1 MKIDRAPFRFKQ
13 FSIHQANSPLKLGTD
28 GVMLG
33 VWAHHPNPKRILDI
47 GTGTGIIALMQ
58 AQKYPEAEVL
68 AIDINPN
75 SLMDARLNFKLSPW
89 KHRLKAE
96 EARAQE
102 FTTDQAFDLIITNPP
117 YFTEETKSESLEKD
131 MARHQDSLSLGDIFA
146 VSSRIMHENSLLQLI
161 IPSSQKRDAIWEASL
176 KEFYPTEC
184 TYLVTALGKPAERV
198 MLSFRK
204 AYQSAI
210 AEDELHIHQEAKWEE
225 ILKWRRLKQCFYL

>member
-1 MKIDRAPFRFKQ
+1 MKIDKAPFRFKQ
-13 FSIHQANSPLKLGTD
+13 FNVYQANSPLKLGTD
-28 GVMLG
+28 GVILG
-33 VWAHHPNPKRILDI
+33 VWAHHPKPKRILDI

-117 YFTEETKSESLEKD
+117 YFTEDTKSESIEKD
-131 MARHQDSLSLGDIFA
+131 MARHQDSLSLGDLFM
-146 VSSRIMHENSLLQLI
+146 VSATHMHSGSLMQLI
-161 IPSSQKRDAIWEASL
+161 IPFTQKRDAIWEASL
-176 KEFYPTEC
+176 KEL
-184 TYLVTALGKPAERV
+184 YLTKSTSLITALDKPAERV
-198 MLSFRK
+198 MLSFK
-204 AYQSAI
+204 KEYKEQHI
-210 AEDELHIHQEAKWEE
+210 EDELHIHQDAKWQE
-225 ILKWRRLKQCFYL
+225 ILKWRRLKEPFYL